1 MTGPTI
7 EGAALDHVAHAVPRW
22 QDAWHRY
29 AVDLG
34 AAWSSGGPGVGFAPG
49 QVQFANGARIEML
62 MPYAVETNDFLSR
75 FLTRHGPGPHHLTFK
90 VPDLDAALESLVH
103 GGYQPIGIDRS
114 DPQWMEAFVHPNQA
128 TGVVVQVAQAGS
140 VVEEP
145 PSRRLPEGT
154 TTTARRLGSGTT
166 GLAHLGSTRCRRAGG
181 WLGSLCGRPR
191 RADHR
196 RGQRYRLSMGRPELG
211 RSTRAPAPLPHRRD
225 RPASPLRTWLGDRP
239 GRIHHLEL
247 SVAEPDT
254 LPGARDLG
262 ILPGSSSGEA
272 GRGSTFEI
280 PPEENAGMRLIVRAG

>member
-140 VVEEP
+140 AWKSPPPDDYPRERRQRRDDSGPVPPASLTWVAHVV
-145 PSRRLPEGT
+145 
-154 TTTARRLGSGTT
+154 A
-166 GLAHLGSTRCRRAGG
+166 
-181 WLGSLCGRPR
+181 
-191 RADHR
+191 
-196 RGQRYRLSMGRPELG
+196 ELG
-211 RSTRAPAPLPHRRD
+211 VGSALFVDVLGGRITDEGSDTDYRWVDLRWGGPLGLRLLSPID
-225 RPASPLRTWLGDRP
+225 ATSGSPLRTWLGDRP